1 MHPYLPLVLIIIS
14 NIFYHLSTKNTPNAA
29 NPWLSLS
36 VSYAVSFFSVIFAYA
51 ASGNNLTKDLPQL
64 SWTSIVLGFSL
75 IGIELGY
82 ILLYRCG
89 WKVNTG
95 SLLVNAAV
103 SLLLIFLGMMIY
115 REMLSPRQVIGV
127 IFCLLGT
134 FMISK

>member
-1 MHPYLPLVLIIIS
+1 MRKLREIFLKAALIAAAVITGGILLFLIGII
-14 NIFYHLSTKNTPNAA
+14 LKR
-29 NPWLSLS
+29 
-36 VSYAVSFFSVIFAYA
+36 
-51 ASGNNLTKDLPQL
+51 GLPQL
-64 SWTSIVLGFSL
+64 SWSSIVLGFSL

-82 ILLYRCG
+82 ILLYRYG

-103 SLLLIFLGMMIY
+103 SLLLIFLGMMVY

>member
-36 VSYAVSFFSVIFAYA
+36 VSYAVSFFGVLFAYA
-51 ASGNNLTKDLPQL
+51 ASGNNLIKDLPQL
-64 SWTSIVLGFSL
+64 SWSSIVLGFSL

-82 ILLYRCG
+82 ILLYRYG

>member
-82 ILLYRCG
+82 I
-89 WKVNTG
+89 
-95 SLLVNAAV
+95 A
-103 SLLLIFLGMMIY
+103 
-115 REMLSPRQVIGV
+115 IGN
-127 IFCLLGT
+127 
-134 FMISK
+134 